1 VNTSVP
7 APIGAVLFDLD
18 GTLVDSAP
26 GIRRCADATLVE
38 HGLPPLAPGELDR
51 FIGPPLRDSF
61 AAIGAP
67 ESMLDGLVATY
78 REHYAG
84 GGIHEFTV
92 YPGIADVIDALAEQR
107 IPIGVATSKLT
118 ASAEIVLEAAGLRA
132 GLDFVVGSEP
142 DGRRGTKTAVVTDA
156 LGRLDPGAA
165 VGTVLVGD
173 REHDAIGARETGIGF
188 VGVTWGYGDHDE
200 LAAAGAVDIARSPE
214 ELLTLLLGPD

>member
-1 VNTSVP
+1 MTPTGSVSV
-7 APIGAVLFDLD
+7 GAVLFDLD

-38 HGLPPLAPGELDR
+38 HGLPPLAPSEVGR

-61 AAIGAP
+61 ATIGAP
-67 ESMLDGLVATY
+67 ETMLDVLVATY
-78 REHYAG
+78 RRHYAG

-92 YPGIADVIDALAEQR
+92 YPGIADVIDALAEKR

-142 DGRRGTKTAVVTDA
+142 DGRRGTKTAVVADA
-156 LGRLDPGAA
+156 LGRLGPGAA

-173 REHDAIGARETGIGF
+173 REHDAIGARATGIRF
-188 VGVTWGYGDHDE
+188 VGVAWGYGERGE
-200 LAAAGAVDIARSPE
+200 LASAGASEIARSPE
-214 ELLTLLLGPD
+214 ELLTLLLGPN